1 MKQTS
6 DHLLPRKPVNTDC
19 DCGSSISPHIPHA
32 RAFCHRS
39 DDADER
45 EDPRYGS
52 DPTRAFLRTE
62 KVERGG
68 RRKRGVREERRV
80 KKSIPAGGQ
89 FSPRTH
95 KFAHHPNLLPFL
107 SSKISTKYPPTPRSR
122 PFLLPSSPYSRL
134 TTEKKLNLLHFPSP
148 SRCKHYREKMLEN
161 HLDHPRPSIS
171 SVSRP
176 STPSSPRPPPPCI
189 IFVVELLPRSS
200 IPLSV
205 VSPFL
210 TSSDSSPP
218 LFLRLAVRTF
228 P

>member
-1 MKQTS
+1 M
-6 DHLLPRKPVNTDC
+6 
-19 DCGSSISPHIPHA
+19 HA
-32 RAFCHRS
+32 RFVTVLTTLMSGRIPGTDQTRPVRFCGPRRLSGGGEESGEFGRS
-39 DDADER
+39 AVSR
-45 EDPRYGS
+45 NPFPRR
-52 DPTRAFLRTE
+52 RA
-62 KVERGG
+62 
-68 RRKRGVREERRV
+68 
-80 KKSIPAGGQ
+80 I
-89 FSPRTH
+89 FSTPRTH

-122 PFLLPSSPYSRL
+122 PFLLPSSPSSRL